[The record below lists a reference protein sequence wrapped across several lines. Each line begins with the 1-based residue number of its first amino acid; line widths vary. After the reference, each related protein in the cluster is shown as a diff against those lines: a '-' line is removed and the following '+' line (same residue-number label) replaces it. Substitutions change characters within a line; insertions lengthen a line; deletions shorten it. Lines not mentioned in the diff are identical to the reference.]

1 MTNDDNYNLNVQ
13 EQISRFSSILI
24 VALDVRS
31 LLNSARSLCS
41 KVCLKCDQ
49 AVFNGIARQFRYA
62 AEVELAH
69 KVGAMLL
76 DGFDTQ
82 R

>member
-1 MTNDDNYNLNVQ
+1 MINDDNCNLNGQ

-24 VALDVRS
+24 AALHVRS

-49 AVFNGIARQFRYA
+49 AVFNGVARQFRYT

-76 DGFDTQ
+76 DGFDAQ